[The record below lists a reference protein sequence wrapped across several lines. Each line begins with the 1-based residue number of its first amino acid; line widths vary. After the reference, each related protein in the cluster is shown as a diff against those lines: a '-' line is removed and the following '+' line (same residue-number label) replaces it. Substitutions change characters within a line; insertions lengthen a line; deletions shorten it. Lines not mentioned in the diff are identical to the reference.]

1 MLNILKS
8 SWKTSQQ
15 FAASLFAH
23 SGAFNDNDDDIR
35 SGAALSPMVILRK
48 CEELKHTLPASIV
61 SAFDTLPLKPQD
73 PRFVGRE
80 EALERLVDA
89 LNDWRNERAGLTA
102 VVAPHGA
109 GITSLLNQVRSEIA
123 STETLSCLSL
133 AKKPCSAADAL
144 RLINCIFQF
153 EQQPETT
160 AEMILAIKNSP
171 PRVIIIDDGHMLLSR
186 KMGNLAAVQTIGAVL
201 VATQHCHCWIIG
213 CAKQAWRRLSFLY
226 QSDRF
231 FSKIL
236 ELEYF
241 SAVELREVIERR
253 FYGLG
258 YEWFARSEQ
267 EKDKSDP
274 MIEKF
279 KQLHNI
285 SEGLPAMAFFILL
298 FAIET
303 DSEQSKLK
311 LSTFSHLDNSV
322 IKSCSV
328 EEMFSL
334 AEIFVHG
341 VMDHADHE
349 TLFRISP
356 EQSLLR
362 LERLC
367 RLGILNRIATD
378 EHYTSNSYY
387 LSPILAQ
394 AMVSHLVLSNL
405 LY

>member
-35 SGAALSPMVILRK
+35 SGAALSPIVILRK
-48 CEELKHTLPASIV
+48 CEELKHRLPASIV

>member
-35 SGAALSPMVILRK
+35 SGAALSPIVILRK
-48 CEELKHTLPASIV
+48 CEELKYTLPASIV

-279 KQLHNI
+279 KQLHDI

>member
-35 SGAALSPMVILRK
+35 SGAALSPIVILRK
-48 CEELKHTLPASIV
+48 CEELKQALPASIV

-367 RLGILNRIATD
+367 RLGILHRIATD

>member
-35 SGAALSPMVILRK
+35 SGAALSPIVILRK
-48 CEELKHTLPASIV
+48 CEELKQALPASIV

-153 EQQPETT
+153 EQQPETA

-171 PRVIIIDDGHMLLSR
+171 PRVNIIDDGHMLLSR

>member
-35 SGAALSPMVILRK
+35 SGAALSPIVILRK
-48 CEELKHTLPASIV
+48 CEELKYTLPASIV

-186 KMGNLAAVQTIGAVL
+186 KMGNLAAVQTICAVL

-279 KQLHNI
+279 KQLHDI

-298 FAIET
+298 FAVET

>member
-35 SGAALSPMVILRK
+35 SGAALSPIVILRK
-48 CEELKHTLPASIV
+48 CEELKQALPASIV